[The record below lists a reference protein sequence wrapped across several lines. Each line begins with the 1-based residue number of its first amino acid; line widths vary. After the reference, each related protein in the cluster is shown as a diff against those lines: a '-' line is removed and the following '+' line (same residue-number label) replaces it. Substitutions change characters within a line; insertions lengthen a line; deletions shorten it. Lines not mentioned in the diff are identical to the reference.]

1 MGKITN
7 ITLAILIT
15 GFLVGDA
22 YGEDEILYA
31 WDDEKAKSLGVPL
44 VPVDTVI
51 MCESEL
57 STGFNWENGT
67 YHKGTYKNKKHIL
80 KKVEPYGGCF
90 GFKFNPHLNYF
101 YPKHS
106 FGARRVCIKHHVFG
120 EEPDIKGGECSERYK
135 KREGGTWDITIA
147 CEEGTFVPEIRLSPD
162 GFYHLSHLHG
172 DVSSKPKDNYK
183 DSQYIEWGKCATI
196 SP

>member
-57 STGFNWENGT
+57 RTGFDWENGT
-67 YHKGTYKNKKHIL
+67 YRKSTYKREKHIL

-90 GFKFNPHLNYF
+90 GFKFNPHLNYLLTT
-101 YPKHS
+101 YGS
-106 FGARRVCIKHHVFG
+106 RRVCIKHHVFG
-120 EEPDIKGGECSERYK
+120 EEPDIKGGECSESYK
-135 KREGGTWDITIA
+135 KREGGTWNITIS
-147 CEEGTFVPEIRLSPD
+147 CEKGIFTPEIRLSPN
-162 GFYHLSHLHG
+162 GFYHRSSLHN
-172 DVSSKPKDNYK
+172 DVSSKPENNYK